1 MHRIKEKHTHATYY
15 AKAGPAGKSE
25 STHRYML
32 AKEYSKA
39 TLAGKT
45 KNTHTCLQ
53 KNIGKATLAGKS
65 EKQAVLAKRFRV
77 I

>member
-15 AKAGPAGKSE
+15 AKARPAE